1 MFPLSVSC
9 FFSNSCPW
17 HPCGLFSILSVL
29 QTENVGAHICLFDIR
44 GLRKPIAVNRQSKHP
59 RGSILYA
66 VKCATEATRASRTL
80 RRVYTTPR
88 GSHSRNVSDSYSEIP
103 KFRISKNKAQHDAF
117 YYVVLRPQ
125 ATLRIETLFAGR
137 YECKDT
143 NYLRKKYN

>member
-17 HPCGLFSILSVL
+17 HPCGLFSCSGYLHI
-29 QTENVGAHICLFDIR
+29 ENVGAHICLFDIR

-59 RGSILYA
+59 RGSILYTI
-66 VKCATEATRASRTL
+66 KCASEDMVSPRSTL

-88 GSHSRNVSDSYSEIP
+88 GSHSCNVSDSYSEVP

-117 YYVVLRPQ
+117 QYVVLHQP
-125 ATLRIETLFAGR
+125 ATPRTELP
-137 YECKDT
+137 
-143 NYLRKKYN
+143 